1 MLRNRLLVCAALC
14 AAVCFCGQASAQ
26 HPIEALLKK
35 TYPDAPTNVP
45 ALKGKVVLVAISSD
59 GRVYKMYGSKP
70 DCNVFDNPNSSD
82 HPDPAK
88 KGDIQLY
95 AFSVKLDG
103 EPVASSAT
111 VSDMPEVPASGSD
124 SQIVMVFRL
133 KKPEELTE
141 IGGKPAPAGLR
152 VVNFY
157 EETSDSVAE
166 IGDVYLWPN
175 RRGGYTANFVPNN
188 PSKRTDQVRKMIA
201 AAKKAHRAQM
211 TSLVKHTD
219 DELLVSTGKLFP
231 EEKSQL
237 EAVVKGGAG
246 LTVR

>member
-1 MLRNRLLVCAALC
+1 MLRKSLLLVVATILVAGLS
-14 AAVCFCGQASAQ
+14 GQSSAQ
-26 HPIEALLKK
+26 HPFEGKLKK
-35 TYPDAPTNVP
+35 TYPAAPTNVP
-45 ALKGKVVLVAISSD
+45 ALKGKAVIVATSSD
-59 GRVYKMYGSKP
+59 GKSYKMFAAEPG
-70 DCNVFDNPNSSD
+70 CTTFDNPF
-82 HPDPAK
+82 
-88 KGDIQLY
+88 DIQLY
-95 AFSVKLDG
+95 AHSVKLES

-111 VSDMPEVPASGSD
+111 VTDEPEPPASGSD

-141 IGGKPAPAGLR
+141 MGGKPVPAGLR

-157 EETSDSVAE
+157 EETEMTVTE
-166 IGDVYLWPN
+166 LGDVYLWPN

-201 AAKKAHRAQM
+201 AARIANRAQM
-211 TSLVKHTD
+211 TALVKHTD
-219 DELLVSTGKLFP
+219 DELLVSTGNLFP

-246 LTVR
+246 LTVK